1 MQYQLSLKLLQVLCL
16 GTAIHGLGLLST
28 QPVIAQTPAV
38 SPPAQ
43 PVAPAAP
50 ISPAVPAVPAPVKP
64 VDSIEST
71 TPPVVPATPP
81 NPAPAA
87 AAQSAPTAT
96 TPAEVPSATGSTQVV
111 KILAPTPN
119 FVVDIPA
126 TAVVLQY
133 RVGSTIE
140 LKVNDRLVE
149 SNLIGRTETDSK
161 TNLITQTWYGVS
173 LSPGKNIITAKTN
186 QGEIATTTIQVAGA
200 PTKIQLSTTETR
212 IPADGRSLV
221 NIEGQLRDENNNL
234 SKQDGVVTL
243 YATAGEFAGIDAS
256 KDQPGFQ
263 VVVQKGIFTAKLR
276 AGLDAQTVR
285 IRATNLNMEAYTQVQ
300 FETNLRTSIATG
312 VFDLRLGARGTDY
325 YRPFS
330 EFVPV
335 DRNNSS
341 QLQARGQVFAAGRIG
356 DWSATTAFNSD
367 RALNAGC
374 NGADRSFRDT
384 NSQPCEALY
393 PIYGDTSKVDVLTPS
408 RDSVY
413 AKLERSTGVA
423 GSIPDMIMW
432 GDYATNEFATRSQQ
446 FTATNRNLHGS
457 KINYNVGNLL
467 VSGFYGDNVQGFQR
481 DNIAPDGTSG
491 TYFLSQRLLLGGS
504 ENLTVEL
511 EELNRPGTVVKQEI
525 LNRGLDY
532 EIDYD
537 RGTVVLRQP
546 LLRTSI
552 SSDGTILVRRLV
564 ATYQYANGS
573 NNSIY
578 GSRAQYN
585 LDRTSGRESW
595 LGASWI
601 KENLGI
607 RNFSIVGADAL
618 IPIGNGSNL
627 TAEFARSTNNP
638 GLGIA
643 SVNGNA
649 VRVEGQYKFSDATTG
664 RSYFRSTEAG
674 FSNNSTTSFV
684 PGQTRYGADL
694 STKLGDRTTIRAQF
708 DQENNRG
715 KPPLVNTN
723 LIDLLTPRD
732 PLTGLVDN
740 DLRTITIGVQQRIGV
755 TNVDLDYVNRNR
767 QDRLALD
774 PRQSNVSSDQIRS
787 RLSWPLTNNLTLRA
801 QNEIN
806 LSNQQDQVYP
816 NRSGLGIDWTLYPG
830 IKLGLNQNFISS
842 NQFGNTSYTSLD
854 FDSTYNLSSSTKVTG
869 RYSLNPFQSIGSAGI
884 QQGIILGPG
893 LKLDLNYERVL
904 GGNTSSTTGAGQQ
917 FAQPYSLGQTASS
930 LGTTTGDSYGI
941 GINYTDNPNFQANAR
956 YEYRNS
962 NLTSTSNISAGV
974 TGKLS
979 PALNALL
986 RFQQSS
992 AANQILRDAN
1002 LDARMDLKAGLAFRN
1017 PASDEFN
1024 GLLSYQY
1031 RRNPSILPTSI
1042 LTTSGTGSEDHTLA
1056 LEGIYAPNW
1065 QWEYAGKY
1073 ALRNATSYLD
1083 QSLTAGN
1090 TIGITQLRATY
1101 RLDRDWDLT
1110 GDVRWLKQF
1119 SSGRSEVGA
1128 ALEAGYYLTPDLRLS
1143 AGYSLGVADDPNGSR
1158 NASGA
1163 YLGITVKINELFGGF
1178 GRQQVNPA
1186 QQQES
1191 QVSNP
1196 SSPAVPAVPAVPAP
1210 LVAPTTPTTNPSPNP
1225 SPNPLQPPAPNP
1237 STTPTLSPAPAQ
1249 TLTPPPLTPT
1259 QSPTRIQPQESPAK

>member
-1 MQYQLSLKLLQVLCL
+1 MQHQLLLRIIQVLCL
-16 GTAIHGLGLLST
+16 GTTIHGLGL
-28 QPVIAQTPAV
+28 VAIDAAVGQTPA
-38 SPPAQ
+38 
-43 PVAPAAP
+43 PVAPIVPPAA
-50 ISPAVPAVPAPVKP
+50 AKTA
-64 VDSIEST
+64 
-71 TPPVVPATPP
+71 PVVPAQSIAPIAPTSPP
-81 NPAPAA
+81 A
-87 AAQSAPTAT
+87 APTAPAT
-96 TPAEVPSATGSTQVV
+96 TPQVGANV

-119 FVVDIPA
+119 NVLDIPA
-126 TAVVLQY
+126 TIVVVQY

-140 LKVNDRLVE
+140 LKVGNRIIDK
-149 SNLIGRTETDSK
+149 NLIGRTETDST

-173 LSPGKNIITAKTN
+173 LASGKNILTATTS
-186 QGEIATTTIQVAGA
+186 QGDVATTTIQVAGA
-200 PTKIQLSTTETR
+200 ATKIQLNTAETR
-212 IPADGRSLV
+212 IPADGRSLAT
-221 NIEGQLRDENNNL
+221 IEGQLVDENNNPT
-234 SKQDGVVTL
+234 KQDNIVTL
-243 YATAGEFAGIDAS
+243 TATAGEFAGVDANT
-256 KDQPGFQ
+256 DQPGFQ
-263 VVVQKGIFTAKLR
+263 VPVQKGKFTAKLR

-285 IRATNLNMEAYTQVQ
+285 IRATSLNMEAYTQIQ

-312 VFDLRLGARGTDY
+312 VFDIRLGARGTDY
-325 YRPFS
+325 YRPFR
-330 EFVPV
+330 EFIPV

-341 QLQARGQVFAAGRIG
+341 QLQARGQVFATGRLG
-356 DWSATTAFNSD
+356 DWSATGAFNSD
-367 RALNAGC
+367 RSLNSGC
-374 NGADRSFRDT
+374 NGADRLSRDT
-384 NSQPCEALY
+384 SSQPCEALY

-413 AKLERSTGVA
+413 VKLERSTGVA
-423 GSIPDMIMW
+423 GSIPDSILW
-432 GDYATNEFATRSQQ
+432 GDYSTTEFANRSQQ

-457 KINYNVGNLL
+457 KLNYNFGNLL

-511 EELNRPGTVVKQEI
+511 EELNRPGTVIKQEI

-537 RGTVVLRQP
+537 RGTVLLRRP
-546 LLRTSI
+546 LLRTSVND
-552 SSDGTILVRRLV
+552 DGTILVRRLV

-585 LDRTSGRESW
+585 LNRTTGRESW

-601 KENLGI
+601 NENLGI

-618 IPIGNGSNL
+618 IPIGNGSNI
-627 TAEFARSTNNP
+627 TAEFARSTNNT
-638 GLGIA
+638 GLGT

-649 VRVEGQYKFSDATTG
+649 VRVEGQYKFNQATTG

-674 FSNNSTTSFV
+674 FANNSTTSFV

-708 DQENNRG
+708 DREENRG

-723 LIDLLTPRD
+723 IIDLLTPRD
-732 PLTGLVDN
+732 PATGLVDN
-740 DLRTITIGVQQRIGV
+740 DLRTITVGVQQRIGV
-755 TNVDLDYVNRNR
+755 TSLDLDYVNRNR
-767 QDRLALD
+767 QDRLALN
-774 PRQSNVSSDQIRS
+774 PTQANVSSDQIRS
-787 RLSWPLTNNLTLRA
+787 RLSWPLANNLTLRA

-816 NRSGLGIDWTLYPG
+816 NRSGIGIDWTLYPG

-842 NQFGNTSYTSLD
+842 NQYGSTNYTSLD
-854 FDSTYNLSSSTKVTG
+854 FDSVYNLTSSTKVTG
-869 RYSLNPFQSIGSAGI
+869 RYSLSSFQSIGSAGI
-884 QQGIILGPG
+884 QQGIVLSPG
-893 LKLDLNYERVL
+893 LKLDLNYERAI
-904 GGNTSSTTGAGQQ
+904 GGNTTTTTGAGQQ

-930 LGTTTGDSYGI
+930 LSTTNGDSYGI

-962 NLTSTSNISAGV
+962 NLSSTSNLSAGL

-979 PALNALL
+979 PALSALL
-986 RFQQSS
+986 RFQQST
-992 AANQILRDAN
+992 AANQVISDAG
-1002 LDARMDLKAGLAFRN
+1002 LGARMDVKTGLAFRN

-1065 QWEYAGKY
+1065 QWEYAAKY

-1090 TIGITQLRATY
+1090 TLSITQLRTTY
-1101 RLDRDWDLT
+1101 RFAHDWDVT
-1110 GDVRWLKQF
+1110 GDVRWLNQF
-1119 SSGRSEVGA
+1119 SSGRSEIGA

-1143 AGYSLGVADDPNGSR
+1143 AGYSLGVADDPNGAR
-1158 NASGA
+1158 NASGP
-1163 YLGITVKINELFGGF
+1163 YLGITIKINELFGGF
-1178 GRQQVNPA
+1178 GRQQLTPI

-1191 QVSNP
+1191 KVATP
-1196 SSPAVPAVPAVPAP
+1196 SPAAAV
-1210 LVAPTTPTTNPSPNP
+1210 TTPTITPV
-1225 SPNPLQPPAPNP
+1225 QPQTPA
-1237 STTPTLSPAPAQ
+1237 
-1249 TLTPPPLTPT
+1249 PPLTPA
-1259 QSPTRIQPQESPAK
+1259 QPQESPK

>member
-1 MQYQLSLKLLQVLCL
+1 MKYQLLFKILQVLCL
-16 GTAIHGLGLLST
+16 GTAMHSLGLVTLDRAA
-28 QPVIAQTPAV
+28 AQIPA
-38 SPPAQ
+38 SESAQ
-43 PVAPAAP
+43 PVSAPTIAQP
-50 ISPAVPAVPAPVKP
+50 QVVQPA
-64 VDSIEST
+64 
-71 TPPVVPATPP
+71 
-81 NPAPAA
+81 NPAPAVV
-87 AAQSAPTAT
+87 PTAPVVPIQPIAPVESIS
-96 TPAEVPSATGSTQVV
+96 TPTAPPASLAPDKTGSTV

-119 FVVDIPA
+119 ILLDIPA
-126 TAVVLQY
+126 TIVVVQY
-133 RVGSTIE
+133 KVGTTIE
-140 LKVNDRLVE
+140 LKVDNRIVDK
-149 SNLIGRTETDSK
+149 NLIGRTETDAK

-173 LSPGKNIITAKTN
+173 LAPGKNTVTATSS
-186 QGEIATTTIQVAGA
+186 QGEVATTTIQVAGA
-200 PTKIQLSTTETR
+200 ATKIQLSTAETR
-212 IPADGRSLV
+212 VPADGRTLAT
-221 NIEGQLRDENNNL
+221 IEGQMVDDNNNPT
-234 SKQDGVVTL
+234 KQDNVVTL
-243 YATAGEFAGIDAS
+243 STTAGEFAGVDLD

-263 VVVQKGIFTAKLR
+263 VQVVKGKFTAKLR
-276 AGLDAQTVR
+276 TGLDAQTVR
-285 IRATNLNMEAYTQVQ
+285 IRANSSSMEAYAQIQ
-300 FETNLRTSIATG
+300 FETNLRSSIATG
-312 VFDLRLGARGTDY
+312 VFDVRLGARGTDY

-330 EFVPV
+330 EFLPV

-341 QLQARGQVFAAGRIG
+341 QLQARGQVFATGRIG
-356 DWSATTAFNSD
+356 DWSATGAFNSD
-367 RALNAGC
+367 RSLNKGC
-374 NGADRSFRDT
+374 NGADRLSRDT
-384 NSQPCEALY
+384 YSQNCEDQY
-393 PIYGDTSKVDVLTPS
+393 PLYGDTSKVDVLTPS

-446 FTATNRNLHGS
+446 FSSLNRNLHGS
-457 KINYNVGNLL
+457 KLNYNVGNLL

-511 EELNRPGTVVKQEI
+511 EELNRPGLVIKQEI

-532 EIDYD
+532 DIDYD
-537 RGTVVLRQP
+537 RGTVLLRRP
-546 LLRTSI
+546 LLRTSVND
-552 SSDGTILVRRLV
+552 DGTILVRRLV

-585 LDRTSGRESW
+585 IDRTSGRESW
-595 LGASWI
+595 LGASWM

-607 RNFSIVGADAL
+607 RNFSMVGADAL
-618 IPIGNGSNL
+618 IPIGNGSNII
-627 TAEFARSTNNP
+627 AEFARSTNNP
-638 GLGIA
+638 GLGIP

-649 VRVEGQYKFSDATTG
+649 VRVEGQYKFNDATTG

-684 PGQTRYGADL
+684 PGQTRYGGDL

-708 DQENNRG
+708 DREENRG
-715 KPPLVNTN
+715 QPPLVNNN

-732 PLTGLVDN
+732 PATGLVDN
-740 DLRTITIGVQQRIGV
+740 DLRTITIGVQQRVGV
-755 TNVDLDYVNRNR
+755 STVDLDYVNRSR

-774 PRQSNVSSDQIRS
+774 PKQSNVSSDQIRS
-787 RLSWPLTNNLTLRA
+787 RLNWPLTSNLAFRA

-816 NRSGLGIDWTLYPG
+816 NRSGLGIDWTVYPG

-842 NQFGNTSYTSLD
+842 NQYGNTSYTSLD
-854 FDSTYNLSSSTKVTG
+854 FDSVYNISSSTKVTG
-869 RYSLNPFQSIGSAGI
+869 RYSLSPFQSIGSAGI
-884 QQGIILGPG
+884 QQGIVLSPG
-893 LKLDLNYERVL
+893 LKLDLNYERVI
-904 GGNTSSTTGAGQQ
+904 GGNTSTTTGAGQQ

-930 LGTTTGDSYGI
+930 LSTTTGDSYGI

-962 NLTSTSNISAGV
+962 NLTSTSNLSAGV

-979 PALNALL
+979 PALSALL

-992 AANQILRDAN
+992 AANQVLRDSD
-1002 LDARMDLKAGLAFRN
+1002 LGARMDVKAGLAFRN

-1065 QWEYAGKY
+1065 QWEYAAKY

-1083 QSLTAGN
+1083 QSLSAGN
-1090 TIGITQLRATY
+1090 TLGITQLRATY
-1101 RLDRDWDLT
+1101 RFAHDWDVT

-1119 SSGRSEVGA
+1119 SSGRSELGA

-1158 NASGA
+1158 NASGP
-1163 YLGITVKINELFGGF
+1163 YLGLTVKINELFGGF
-1178 GRQQVNPA
+1178 GRQQSAPA

-1191 QVSNP
+1191 KVAAPIQAAP
-1196 SSPAVPAVPAVPAP
+1196 TVPAQQPQSKV
-1210 LVAPTTPTTNPSPNP
+1210 VAPSQPASGTTQAPAAAPASV
-1225 SPNPLQPPAPNP
+1225 QPP
-1237 STTPTLSPAPAQ
+1237 
-1249 TLTPPPLTPT
+1249 TPT
-1259 QSPTRIQPQESPAK
+1259 QSPTRIQPQEPPAQ

>member
-1 MQYQLSLKLLQVLCL
+1 MQHKISLQLLKVLCL
-16 GTAIHGLGLLST
+16 GTAVHGLGLLSILV
-28 QPVIAQTPAV
+28 PSGYANDSAHAESTPA
-38 SPPAQ
+38 
-43 PVAPAAP
+43 
-50 ISPAVPAVPAPVKP
+50 KL
-64 VDSIEST
+64 
-71 TPPVVPATPP
+71 
-81 NPAPAA
+81 
-87 AAQSAPTAT
+87 APTAT
-96 TPAEVPSATGSTQVV
+96 IAGADGKPLDSDRSLTPAPIAAPVTTPTTTLVVTPLAPVSEVDTSL

-119 FVVDIPA
+119 SVLDIPA

-133 RVGSTIE
+133 RSDVTIE
-140 LKVNDRLVE
+140 LKVNGKLVD
-149 SNLIGRTETDSK
+149 NKLIGRTETDSK
-161 TNLITQTWYGVS
+161 TKLITQTWYGVS
-173 LSPGKNIITAKTN
+173 LTSGKNSLTATTS
-186 QGEIATTTIQVAGA
+186 QGEVTTTTIQVAGA
-200 PTKIQLSTTETR
+200 PIKLQLTTAETR

-221 NIEGQLRDENNNL
+221 NLEGQLLDQNNNL
-234 SKQDGVVTL
+234 SKQDSVVTL
-243 YATAGEFAGIDAS
+243 YATAGEFAGVDAD

-263 VVVQKGIFTAKLR
+263 VLVVKGKFTAKLR

-285 IRATNLNMEAYTQVQ
+285 IRATNLNMEAYAQVQ

-330 EFVPV
+330 EFLPV

-356 DWSATTAFNSD
+356 DWSATGAFNSD
-367 RALNAGC
+367 RALNKGC
-374 NGADRSFRDT
+374 NGADRLSRDT
-384 NSQPCEALY
+384 YSQNCEDQY
-393 PIYGDTSKVDVLTPS
+393 PLYGDTSKVDVLTPS

-432 GDYATNEFATRSQQ
+432 GDYATTEFAARSQQ
-446 FTATNRNLHGS
+446 FSALNRNLHGS
-457 KINYNVGNLL
+457 KLNYNVGNLL

-511 EELNRPGTVVKQEI
+511 EELNRPGTVIKQEI

-532 EIDYD
+532 DIDYD
-537 RGTVVLRQP
+537 RGTVILRQP
-546 LLRTSI
+546 LLRTSVN
-552 SSDGTILVRRLV
+552 SDGTILVRRLV

-578 GSRAQYN
+578 GSRVQYN
-585 LDRTSGRESW
+585 IDRTSGRESW
-595 LGASWI
+595 LGASWMN
-601 KENLGI
+601 ENLGI
-607 RNFSIVGADAL
+607 RSFGLVGVDAL
-618 IPIGNGSNL
+618 IPIGNGSNI

-638 GLGIA
+638 GLGIP
-643 SVNGNA
+643 SVNGDA
-649 VRVEGQYKFSDATTG
+649 VRVEGQYKFNDATTG

-684 PGQTRYGADL
+684 PGQTRYGADV

-715 KPPLVNTN
+715 TPPLVNTN
-723 LIDLLTPRD
+723 LADLLNPIA
-732 PLTGLVDN
+732 PVTGAVDN
-740 DLRTITIGVQQRIGV
+740 DLRTITVGVQQRIGV
-755 TNVDLDYVNRNR
+755 TTLDLDYVNRNR

-774 PRQSNVSSDQIRS
+774 PTQANVTSDQIRS
-787 RLSWPLTNNLTLRA
+787 RLNWPLTSSLTLRA

-816 NRSGLGIDWTLYPG
+816 NRSLLGIDWTISPG
-830 IKLGLNQNFISS
+830 VKLGLNQNFVSS
-842 NQFGNTSYTSLD
+842 TQSGDTSYTSLD
-854 FDSTYNLSSSTKVTG
+854 FDSTYKLSSSTKVTG
-869 RYSLNPFQSIGSAGI
+869 RYSLSPYQSIGAAGI
-884 QQGIILGPG
+884 QQGIVLSPG
-893 LKLDLNYERVL
+893 LKLDLNYEHIL
-904 GGNTSSTTGAGQQ
+904 GGNIVTTTGAGQQ

-930 LGTTTGDSYGI
+930 LSTTTGDSYGI

-962 NLTSTSNISAGV
+962 NLTSSSNLSAGL

-979 PALNALL
+979 PALSALL
-986 RFQQSS
+986 RFQQSG
-992 AANQILRDAN
+992 AANQVISGAAIADRIDV
-1002 LDARMDLKAGLAFRN
+1002 KAGVAFRN
-1017 PASDEFN
+1017 PSSDEFN

-1042 LTTSGTGSEDHTLA
+1042 LISSGTGSEDHTLA

-1083 QSLTAGN
+1083 QSFSAGE
-1090 TIGITQLRATY
+1090 TISITQLRATY
-1101 RLDRDWDLT
+1101 RLAHDWDIT

-1119 SSGRSEVGA
+1119 SSGTSEVGA

-1158 NASGA
+1158 NASGP
-1163 YLGITVKINELFGGF
+1163 YLGLTVKINELFGGF
-1178 GRQQVNPA
+1178 GRQRSAPA

-1196 SSPAVPAVPAVPAP
+1196 SSLPALAAP
-1210 LVAPTTPTTNPSPNP
+1210 VSPVAPTTPSPNP
-1225 SPNPLQPPAPNP
+1225 FQPPAPAPTTNSTLNP
-1237 STTPTLSPAPAQ
+1237 VPAQ
-1249 TLTPPPLTPT
+1249 IQSPPPTPT
-1259 QSPTRIQPQESPAK
+1259 QQPTRIQPQESPAK

>member
-1 MQYQLSLKLLQVLCL
+1 MQHKLLLNILQILCL
-16 GTAIHGLGLLST
+16 GTAIDGLGLVSI
-28 QPVIAQTPAV
+28 QPVFAQTPPTSA
-38 SPPAQ
+38 
-43 PVAPAAP
+43 PVKPGAAEVPITAPT
-50 ISPAVPAVPAPVKP
+50 VPATAKP

-71 TPPVVPATPP
+71 TPPAQSNSPTAPTPP
-81 NPAPAA
+81 ISPIPVLPTPA
-87 AAQSAPTAT
+87 AT
-96 TPAEVPSATGSTQVV
+96 TPPAPSTTGSTQVV

-133 RVGSTIE
+133 RVGTTIE
-140 LKVNDRLVE
+140 LKVNDKLVD

-173 LSPGKNIITAKTN
+173 LSPGKNIITAKSS
-186 QGEIATTTIQVAGA
+186 QGEVATTTIQVAGA
-200 PTKIQLSTTETR
+200 PTKIQVSTAETR
-212 IPADGRSLV
+212 VPADGRSLV
-221 NIEGQLRDENNNL
+221 NIEGQLLDENNNL
-234 SKQDGVVTL
+234 SKQDSVITL
-243 YATAGEFAGIDAS
+243 YATAGEFAGVDLS

-263 VVVQKGIFTAKLR
+263 IQVQKGKFTAQLR
-276 AGLDAQTVR
+276 TSLDAQTVR

-312 VFDLRLGARGTDY
+312 VFDVRLGARGTDY

-330 EFVPV
+330 EFLPV

-341 QLQARGQVFAAGRIG
+341 QLQARGQVFATGRIG
-356 DWSATTAFNSD
+356 DWSATGAFNSD
-367 RALNAGC
+367 RALNKGC
-374 NGADRSFRDT
+374 NGADRLSRDSS
-384 NSQPCEALY
+384 SQNCEELY
-393 PIYGDTSKVDVLTPS
+393 PLYGDTSKVDVLTPS

-432 GDYATNEFATRSQQ
+432 GDYATNEFAARSQQ
-446 FTATNRNLHGS
+446 FTATNRNLHGT
-457 KINYNVGNLL
+457 KLNYNVGNLL

-504 ENLTVEL
+504 ENLTIEF
-511 EELNRPGTVVKQEI
+511 EELNRPGTVIKQEI

-537 RGTVVLRQP
+537 RGTVILRQP
-546 LLRTSI
+546 LLRTSVNE
-552 SSDGTILVRRLV
+552 DGTILVRRLV

-585 LDRTSGRESW
+585 IDRTSGRESW
-595 LGASWI
+595 LGASWM

-607 RNFSIVGADAL
+607 RNFSIIGADAL
-618 IPIGNGSNL
+618 IPIGNGSNI

-638 GLGIA
+638 GLGIS

-649 VRVEGQYKFSDATTG
+649 VRVEGQYKFNDATTG

-674 FSNNSTTSFV
+674 FANNSTTSFV

-708 DQENNRG
+708 DREENRG
-715 KPPLVNTN
+715 KPPLVNNN

-767 QDRLALD
+767 QDRLTID
-774 PRQSNVSSDQIRS
+774 PKQSNVSSDQIRS
-787 RLSWPLTNNLTLRA
+787 RLSWPLTSNLTLRA

-842 NQFGNTSYTSLD
+842 NQYGNTSYTSLD
-854 FDSTYNLSSSTKVTG
+854 FDSVYNLSSSTKVTG
-869 RYSLNPFQSIGSAGI
+869 RYSLSPFQSIGSAGI
-884 QQGIILGPG
+884 QQGIVLGPG

-962 NLTSTSNISAGV
+962 NLTSTTNLNAGL

-979 PALNALL
+979 PALSALL

-992 AANQILRDAN
+992 AANQVIRDAA
-1002 LDARMDLKAGLAFRN
+1002 LGARVDVKAGLAFRN
-1017 PASDEFN
+1017 PVSDEFN

-1083 QSLTAGN
+1083 ESLTAGN
-1090 TIGITQLRATY
+1090 TIGISQLRATY
-1101 RLDRDWDLT
+1101 RLAHDWDIT

-1119 SSGRSEVGA
+1119 SSGRSEIGA

-1163 YLGITVKINELFGGF
+1163 YLGVTVKINELFGGF

-1191 QVSNP
+1191 QVANP
-1196 SSPAVPAVPAVPAP
+1196 SVPPAPVVPAP
-1210 LVAPTTPTTNPSPNP
+1210 PVAPVT
-1225 SPNPLQPPAPNP
+1225 QPP
-1237 STTPTLSPAPAQ
+1237 TPAQPELPAPAAAP
-1249 TLTPPPLTPT
+1249 TSNPAPTSTPVQSPAQPPTPN
-1259 QSPTRIQPQESPAK
+1259 QEPTRIQPQESPAK

>member
-1 MQYQLSLKLLQVLCL
+1 L
-16 GTAIHGLGLLST
+16 GTAVHGLGLLTISSARAET
-28 QPVIAQTPAV
+28 TPAKPAPTATIDTIRSLTPAPV
-38 SPPAQ
+38 AAPITAQVTTPPAPTA
-43 PVAPAAP
+43 PVVVPPAPAAP
-50 ISPAVPAVPAPVKP
+50 I
-64 VDSIEST
+64 T
-71 TPPVVPATPP
+71 TPEATPP
-81 NPAPAA
+81 TPVTTPVVTPPAPTN
-87 AAQSAPTAT
+87 P
-96 TPAEVPSATGSTQVV
+96 VATGAR
-111 KILAPTPN
+111 ILAPTPN
-119 FVVDIPA
+119 AVLDIPA
-126 TAVVLQY
+126 TSVVLQY
-133 RVGSTIE
+133 RVGTTIE
-140 LKVNDRLVE
+140 LKVNDTIVD
-149 SNLIGRTETDSK
+149 NKLIGRTETDAK

-173 LSPGKNIITAKTN
+173 LAPGKNILTAKTS
-186 QGEIATTTIQVAGA
+186 QGEITITTIQVAGA
-200 PTKIQLSTTETR
+200 PTKLQLTTGETR

-221 NIEGQLRDENNNL
+221 NIEGQLLDENNNP
-234 SKQDGVVTL
+234 SQQDSVVTL
-243 YATAGEFAGIDAS
+243 YATAGEFAGVDTD

-263 VVVQKGIFTAKLR
+263 VLVVKGKFTAKLR

-285 IRATNLNMEAYTQVQ
+285 IRATNLNMEAYAQVQ
-300 FETNLRTSIATG
+300 FETNLRSSIATG
-312 VFDLRLGARGTDY
+312 VFDVRLGARGTDY

-341 QLQARGQVFAAGRIG
+341 QLQARGQVFATGRIG
-356 DWSATTAFNSD
+356 DWSATGAFNSD
-367 RALNAGC
+367 RALNKGC
-374 NGADRSFRDT
+374 NGADRLSRDT
-384 NSQPCEALY
+384 YSQNCEDQY
-393 PIYGDTSKVDVLTPS
+393 PLYGDTSKVDVLTPS

-413 AKLERSTGVA
+413 AKLERSTGIA
-423 GSIPDMIMW
+423 GSITDMIMW

-446 FTATNRNLHGS
+446 FSALNRNLHGS
-457 KINYNVGNLL
+457 KLNYNVGNLL

-504 ENLTVEL
+504 ENLTIEQ
-511 EELNRPGTVVKQEI
+511 EELNRPGIVIKQEI
-525 LNRGLDY
+525 LSRGLDY
-532 EIDYD
+532 DIDYD
-537 RGTVVLRQP
+537 RGAVVLRRP
-546 LLRTSI
+546 LLRTSVNG
-552 SSDGTILVRRLV
+552 DGTILVRRLV

-595 LGASWI
+595 LGATWMQ
-601 KENLGI
+601 ENLGI
-607 RNFSIVGADAL
+607 RNFSMVGADAL
-618 IPIGNGSNL
+618 IPIGNGSNI

-643 SVNGNA
+643 SINGNA
-649 VRVEGQYKFSDATTG
+649 VRVEGQYKFNDATTG

-684 PGQTRYGADL
+684 PGQTRYGGDL

-708 DQENNRG
+708 DREENRG
-715 KPPLVNTN
+715 KPPLVNNN
-723 LIDLLTPRD
+723 LVDLLTPRD
-732 PLTGLVDN
+732 PATGLVDN
-740 DLRTITIGVQQRIGV
+740 DLRTITVGVQQRIGV
-755 TNVDLDYVNRNR
+755 TSLDLDYVNRNR

-774 PRQSNVSSDQIRS
+774 PKQSNVSSDQIRS
-787 RLSWPLTNNLTLRA
+787 RLNWPLTSNLAFRA

-816 NRSGLGIDWTLYPG
+816 NRSGLGIDWTVYPG

-842 NQFGNTSYTSLD
+842 NQYGNTSYTSLD
-854 FDSTYNLSSSTKVTG
+854 FDSVYNLSSSTKVTG
-869 RYSLNPFQSIGSAGI
+869 RYSLSPFQSIGSAGI
-884 QQGIILGPG
+884 QQGIVLSPG
-893 LKLDLNYERVL
+893 LKLDLNYERVI
-904 GGNTSSTTGAGQQ
+904 GGNTSITTGAGQQ

-930 LGTTTGDSYGI
+930 LNTTGGDSYGI
-941 GINYTDNPNFQANAR
+941 GVNYTDNPNFQANAR

-962 NLTSTSNISAGV
+962 NLTSTSNLSAGV

-979 PALNALL
+979 PALSALL

-992 AANQILRDAN
+992 AANQVLRDAN
-1002 LDARMDLKAGLAFRN
+1002 LGARMDVKAGLAFRN

-1065 QWEYAGKY
+1065 QWEYAAKY

-1083 QSLTAGN
+1083 QSLSAGS
-1090 TIGITQLRATY
+1090 TLGITQLRATY
-1101 RLDRDWDLT
+1101 RFAHDWDVT
-1110 GDVRWLKQF
+1110 GDVRWLNQF
-1119 SSGRSEVGA
+1119 SSGRSELGA

-1158 NASGA
+1158 NASGP
-1163 YLGITVKINELFGGF
+1163 YLGLTVKINELFGGF
-1178 GRQQVNPA
+1178 GRQQSAPA

-1191 QVSNP
+1191 KVSNSTP
-1196 SSPAVPAVPAVPAP
+1196 QLPVTTQLQTPATTPAP
-1210 LVAPTTPTTNPSPNP
+1210 V
-1225 SPNPLQPPAPNP
+1225 Q
-1237 STTPTLSPAPAQ
+1237 
-1249 TLTPPPLTPT
+1249 PLTPT
-1259 QSPTRIQPQESPAK
+1259 QQPTRIQPQESPAP

>member
-1 MQYQLSLKLLQVLCL
+1 MQHQLLLRIIQVLCL
-16 GTAIHGLGLLST
+16 GTTIHGLGLVAIN
-28 QPVIAQTPAV
+28 PAIGQTPA
-38 SPPAQ
+38 PAQ
-43 PVAPAAP
+43 PASPSPEVTLPAVAPSVVQSPPPAAAQTAPVVPPQSIAPIPPNSTPAAP
-50 ISPAVPAVPAPVKP
+50 
-64 VDSIEST
+64 T
-71 TPPVVPATPP
+71 TPKVGA
-81 NPAPAA
+81 N
-87 AAQSAPTAT
+87 
-96 TPAEVPSATGSTQVV
+96 V

-119 FVVDIPA
+119 NVLDIPA
-126 TAVVLQY
+126 ATVVLQY
-133 RVGSTIE
+133 AVGTTIE
-140 LKVNDRLVE
+140 LKVDGKLVDQ
-149 SNLIGRTETDSK
+149 NLIGRTETDSK

-173 LSPGKNIITAKTN
+173 LNPGKNMLTVTSS
-186 QGEIATTTIQVAGA
+186 QGEVATTTIQVAGA
-200 PTKIQLSTTETR
+200 PTKIQLNPAETR
-212 IPADGRSLV
+212 VPADGRSLV
-221 NIEGQLRDENNNL
+221 TIEGQLVDENNNPT
-234 SKQDGVVTL
+234 KQDNIVTL
-243 YATAGEFAGIDAS
+243 TATAGEFAGVDANT
-256 KDQPGFQ
+256 DQPGFQ
-263 VVVQKGIFTAKLR
+263 VPVQKGKFTAKLR

-300 FETNLRTSIATG
+300 FETNLRSSIATG
-312 VFDLRLGARGTDY
+312 VFDVRLGARGTDY
-325 YRPFS
+325 YRPVS

-341 QLQARGQVFAAGRIG
+341 QLQARGQVFATGRIG
-356 DWSATTAFNSD
+356 DWSATGAFNSD
-367 RALNAGC
+367 RSLNKGC
-374 NGADRSFRDT
+374 NGADRLSRDT
-384 NSQPCEALY
+384 YSQNCEDQY
-393 PIYGDTSKVDVLTPS
+393 PLYGDTSKVDVLTPS

-432 GDYATNEFATRSQQ
+432 GDYATNEFAARSQQ
-446 FTATNRNLHGS
+446 FSALNRNLHGS
-457 KINYNVGNLL
+457 KLNYNVGNLL

-504 ENLTVEL
+504 ENLMVEL
-511 EELNRPGTVVKQEI
+511 EELNRPGTVIKQEI

-532 EIDYD
+532 DIDYD
-537 RGTVVLRQP
+537 RGTVLLRRP
-546 LLRTSI
+546 LLRTSVNE
-552 SSDGTILVRRLV
+552 DGTILVRRLV

-573 NNSIY
+573 SNSIY

-595 LGASWI
+595 LGASWT
-601 KENLGI
+601 KENLGV

-618 IPIGNGSNL
+618 ISIGNGSNI

-638 GLGIA
+638 GLGIP

-649 VRVEGQYKFSDATTG
+649 VRVEGQYKFNDATTG

-684 PGQTRYGADL
+684 PGQTRYGGDL

-708 DQENNRG
+708 DREENRG

-723 LIDLLTPRD
+723 IIDLLTPRD
-732 PLTGLVDN
+732 PATGLVDN
-740 DLRTITIGVQQRIGV
+740 DLRTITVGVQQRIGV
-755 TNVDLDYVNRNR
+755 TSLDLDYVNRNR

-774 PRQSNVSSDQIRS
+774 PKQSNVSSDQIRS
-787 RLSWPLTNNLTLRA
+787 RFSWPLANNLTLRA

-816 NRSGLGIDWTLYPG
+816 NRSGLGIDWTVYPG

-842 NQFGNTSYTSLD
+842 NQYGNTSYTSLD
-854 FDSTYNLSSSTKVTG
+854 FDSVYNLSSSTKVTG
-869 RYSLNPFQSIGSAGI
+869 RYSLSPFQSIGSAGI
-884 QQGIILGPG
+884 QQGIVLSPG
-893 LKLDLNYERVL
+893 LKLDLNYERVI
-904 GGNTSSTTGAGQQ
+904 GGNTSTITGAGQQ

-930 LGTTTGDSYGI
+930 LSTTTGDSYGI
-941 GINYTDNPNFQANAR
+941 GVNYTDNPNFQANAR

-962 NLTSTSNISAGV
+962 NLTSTSNLSAGL

-979 PALNALL
+979 PALSALL

-992 AANQILRDAN
+992 AANQVIRDAA
-1002 LDARMDLKAGLAFRN
+1002 LGARMDVKAGLAFRN

-1083 QSLTAGN
+1083 QSLSAGN
-1090 TIGITQLRATY
+1090 TLGITQLRATY
-1101 RLDRDWDLT
+1101 RFAHDWDVT

-1119 SSGRSEVGA
+1119 SSGRSELGA

-1158 NASGA
+1158 NASGP
-1163 YLGITVKINELFGGF
+1163 YLGLTVKINELFGGF
-1178 GRQQVNPA
+1178 GRQQSAPA

-1191 QVSNP
+1191 KVVAPNIQAPVTTQP
-1196 SSPAVPAVPAVPAP
+1196 QTPATTPSPAQ
-1210 LVAPTTPTTNPSPNP
+1210 PSVNTQP
-1225 SPNPLQPPAPNP
+1225 QPPV
-1237 STTPTLSPAPAQ
+1237 PAQ
-1249 TLTPPPLTPT
+1249 TSTPAPLTPT
-1259 QSPTRIQPQESPAK
+1259 QQPTRIQPQESPAP

>member
-1 MQYQLSLKLLQVLCL
+1 MKYQLLFKILQVLCL
-16 GTAIHGLGLLST
+16 GTAMHGLGLVSLDRA
-28 QPVIAQTPAV
+28 VAQT
-38 SPPAQ
+38 SPP
-43 PVAPAAP
+43 
-50 ISPAVPAVPAPVKP
+50 
-64 VDSIEST
+64 ESSQS
-71 TPPVVPATPP
+71 PVVPPA
-81 NPAPAA
+81 NPAPAVV
-87 AAQSAPTAT
+87 PTA
-96 TPAEVPSATGSTQVV
+96 PAVPVQPIAPVKSNSPATAPPAPVATDKTGSAV

-119 FVVDIPA
+119 LLLDIPA
-126 TAVVLQY
+126 TIVVVQY
-133 RVGSTIE
+133 KVGTTVE
-140 LKVNDRLVE
+140 LKVDNRIVDK
-149 SNLIGRTETDSK
+149 NLIGRTETDAK

-173 LSPGKNIITAKTN
+173 LAPGKNILMATSS
-186 QGEIATTTIQVAGA
+186 QGEVATTTIQVAGA
-200 PTKIQLSTTETR
+200 ATKIQLSTTETR
-212 IPADGRSLV
+212 VPADGRTLATV
-221 NIEGQLRDENNNL
+221 EGQLVDENNNPT
-234 SKQDGVVTL
+234 KQDNIVTL
-243 YATAGEFAGIDAS
+243 STTAGEFAGVDLD

-263 VVVQKGIFTAKLR
+263 VQVVKGKFTAKLR
-276 AGLDAQTVR
+276 TGLDAQTVR
-285 IRATNLNMEAYTQVQ
+285 IRANSSSMEAFTQIQ

-367 RALNAGC
+367 RALNKGC
-374 NGADRSFRDT
+374 NGADRLSRDT
-384 NSQPCEALY
+384 NSQPCEELY
-393 PIYGDTSKVDVLTPS
+393 PLYGDTSKVDVLTPS

-423 GSIPDMIMW
+423 GSVPDMIMW
-432 GDYATNEFATRSQQ
+432 GDYATNEFAARSQQ

-457 KINYNVGNLL
+457 KLNYNVGNLL

-504 ENLTVEL
+504 ENLTVES
-511 EELNRPGTVVKQEI
+511 EELNRPGTVIKQEI

-537 RGTVVLRQP
+537 RGTVILRQP
-546 LLRTSI
+546 LLRTSVNE
-552 SSDGTILVRRLV
+552 DGTILVRRLV

-585 LDRTSGRESW
+585 IDRTSGRESW
-595 LGASWI
+595 LGASWM

-618 IPIGNGSNL
+618 IPIGNGSNI

-643 SVNGNA
+643 SVDGNA
-649 VRVEGQYKFSDATTG
+649 IRVEGQYKFSDATTG

-684 PGQTRYGADL
+684 PGQTRYGTDL

-708 DQENNRG
+708 DREENRG
-715 KPPLVNTN
+715 KPPLVNNN

-732 PLTGLVDN
+732 PATGLVDN
-740 DLRTITIGVQQRIGV
+740 DLRTITVGVQQRIGV

-767 QDRLALD
+767 QDRLSLD
-774 PRQSNVSSDQIRS
+774 PKQRDVSSDQIRS
-787 RLSWPLTNNLTLRA
+787 RVNWPLTSNLTLRA

-816 NRSGLGIDWTLYPG
+816 NRSLLGLDWNVYPG

-842 NQFGNTSYTSLD
+842 NQYGNTSYTSLD
-854 FDSTYNLSSSTKVTG
+854 FDSVYNLSSSTKVTG
-869 RYSLNPFQSIGSAGI
+869 RYSLSPFQSIGSAGI
-884 QQGIILGPG
+884 QQGIILSPG
-893 LKLDLNYERVL
+893 LKLDLNYDRVL
-904 GGNTSSTTGAGQQ
+904 GGNTSTTTGAGQQ
-917 FAQPYSLGQTASS
+917 FAQPYSLGQTAAS
-930 LGTTTGDSYGI
+930 LGTTTGESYGI

-962 NLTSTSNISAGV
+962 NLTSTSNINAGV

-979 PALNALL
+979 PALSALL

-992 AANQILRDAN
+992 AANQVISDAA
-1002 LDARMDLKAGLAFRN
+1002 LGARVDLKAGLAFRN
-1017 PASDEFN
+1017 PVSDEFN

-1083 QSLTAGN
+1083 ESLTAGN
-1090 TIGITQLRATY
+1090 TIGISQLRATY

-1178 GRQQVNPA
+1178 GRQQTNPA

-1191 QVSNP
+1191 QVSSP
-1196 SSPAVPAVPAVPAP
+1196 SAP
-1210 LVAPTTPTTNPSPNP
+1210 TAPPVSAPPVAPTTPVPTPPITPAST
-1225 SPNPLQPPAPNP
+1225 PLQPPAPTP
-1237 STTPTLSPAPAQ
+1237 TITPTLNPDPAQ
-1249 TLTPPPLTPT
+1249 TPAQSPTPT
-1259 QSPTRIQPQESPAK
+1259 QQPTRIQPQESPAK

>member
-1 MQYQLSLKLLQVLCL
+1 MKYQLLFRILQVLCL
-16 GTAIHGLGLLST
+16 GTAMHGLGLVSLDRATAQIPASESA
-28 QPVIAQTPAV
+28 QPIPAPTIATPPVVPPANPAPAV
-38 SPPAQ
+38 VPT
-43 PVAPAAP
+43 APAAP
-50 ISPAVPAVPAPVKP
+50 IQPAPVEP
-64 VDSIEST
+64 TTPAT
-71 TPPVVPATPP
+71 TPP
-81 NPAPAA
+81 APV
-87 AAQSAPTAT
+87 APDK
-96 TPAEVPSATGSTQVV
+96 TGSAV

-119 FVVDIPA
+119 LLLDIPA
-126 TAVVLQY
+126 TIVVVQY
-133 RVGSTIE
+133 KVGTTLE
-140 LKVNDRLVE
+140 LKVGDRIVDK
-149 SNLIGRTETDSK
+149 NLIGRTETDGK

-173 LSPGKNIITAKTN
+173 LAPGKNTVTATSS
-186 QGEIATTTIQVAGA
+186 QGEVATTTIQVAGSA
-200 PTKIQLSTTETR
+200 TKIQLSTAETR
-212 IPADGRSLV
+212 VPADGRTLATV
-221 NIEGQLRDENNNL
+221 EGQLVDDNNNP
-234 SKQDGVVTL
+234 SKQDNIVTL
-243 YATAGEFAGIDAS
+243 STTAGEFAGVDLD

-263 VVVQKGIFTAKLR
+263 VKVVKGKFTAKLR
-276 AGLDAQTVR
+276 TGLDAQTVR
-285 IRATNLNMEAYTQVQ
+285 IRANSSSMEAFTQIQ
-300 FETNLRTSIATG
+300 FETNLRSSIATG
-312 VFDLRLGARGTDY
+312 VFDVRLGARGTDY

-330 EFVPV
+330 EFLPV

-341 QLQARGQVFAAGRIG
+341 QLQARGQVFATGRIG
-356 DWSATTAFNSD
+356 DWSATGAFNSD
-367 RALNAGC
+367 RALNKGC
-374 NGADRSFRDT
+374 NGADRLSRETF
-384 NSQPCEALY
+384 SQNCEDQY
-393 PIYGDTSKVDVLTPS
+393 PLYGDTSKVDVLTPS

-423 GSIPDMIMW
+423 NSIPDMIMW
-432 GDYATNEFATRSQQ
+432 GDYGTNEFSTRSQQ
-446 FTATNRNLHGS
+446 FSSLNRNLHGS
-457 KINYNVGNLL
+457 KLNYNVGNLL

-511 EELNRPGTVVKQEI
+511 EELNRPGTVIKQEI

-532 EIDYD
+532 DIDYD
-537 RGTVVLRQP
+537 RGTVLLRRP
-546 LLRTSI
+546 LLRTSVND
-552 SSDGTILVRRLV
+552 DGTILVRRLV

-585 LDRTSGRESW
+585 IDRTSGRESW
-595 LGASWI
+595 LGASWM

-607 RNFSIVGADAL
+607 RNFSMVGADAL
-618 IPIGNGSNL
+618 IPIGNGSNI
-627 TAEFARSTNNP
+627 TAEVARSTNNP
-638 GLGIA
+638 GLGIP

-649 VRVEGQYKFSDATTG
+649 VRVEGQYKFNDATTG

-674 FSNNSTTSFV
+674 FANNSTTSFV

-708 DQENNRG
+708 DREENRG

-732 PLTGLVDN
+732 PATGLVDN

-755 TNVDLDYVNRNR
+755 STVDLDYVNRNR

-774 PRQSNVSSDQIRS
+774 PNQSNVSSDQIRS
-787 RLSWPLTNNLTLRA
+787 RLSWPLANNLTLRA

-816 NRSGLGIDWTLYPG
+816 NRSGLGIDWTVYPG

-842 NQFGNTSYTSLD
+842 NQYGNTSYTSLD
-854 FDSTYNLSSSTKVTG
+854 FDSVYNLSSSTKVTG
-869 RYSLNPFQSIGSAGI
+869 RYSLSPFQSIGSAGI
-884 QQGIILGPG
+884 QQGIVLSPG
-893 LKLDLNYERVL
+893 LKLDLNYERVI
-904 GGNTSSTTGAGQQ
+904 GGNTSTTTGAGQQ
-917 FAQPYSLGQTASS
+917 FAQPYSIGQTASS
-930 LGTTTGDSYGI
+930 LSTTNGDSYGI
-941 GINYTDNPNFQANAR
+941 GVNYTDNPNFQANAR

-962 NLTSTSNISAGV
+962 SLTSTSNLSAGL

-979 PALNALL
+979 PALSALL

-992 AANQILRDAN
+992 AANQVLRDAD
-1002 LDARMDLKAGLAFRN
+1002 LGARMDVKAGLAFRN

-1065 QWEYAGKY
+1065 QWEYAAKY

-1083 QSLTAGN
+1083 QSLSAGN
-1090 TIGITQLRATY
+1090 TLGITQLRATY
-1101 RLDRDWDLT
+1101 RFAHEWDVT

-1158 NASGA
+1158 NASGP
-1163 YLGITVKINELFGGF
+1163 YLGLTVKINELFGGF
-1178 GRQQVNPA
+1178 GRQQSAPA

-1191 QVSNP
+1191 KVAAP
-1196 SSPAVPAVPAVPAP
+1196 SVQPPVAAPVQPSVTTQPVVTTPAQPLVPTTAPAP
-1210 LVAPTTPTTNPSPNP
+1210 AP
-1225 SPNPLQPPAPNP
+1225 A
-1237 STTPTLSPAPAQ
+1237 PAPAQ
-1249 TLTPPPLTPT
+1249 TTTPTPPNPV
-1259 QSPTRIQPQESPAK
+1259 QSPAQSPVQ

>member
-1 MQYQLSLKLLQVLCL
+1 MQHQLLLRIIQVLCL
-16 GTAIHGLGLLST
+16 GTTIHGLGLVAIDSA
-28 QPVIAQTPAV
+28 VGQTPAPASPVSPSPEVTPAVIAPIV
-38 SPPAQ
+38 SPPAAQ
-43 PVAPAAP
+43 TA
-50 ISPAVPAVPAPVKP
+50 
-64 VDSIEST
+64 
-71 TPPVVPATPP
+71 PVVPAQSIAPIAPNSPP
-81 NPAPAA
+81 T
-87 AAQSAPTAT
+87 APTAPAR
-96 TPAEVPSATGSTQVV
+96 TPAVGSGV

-119 FVVDIPA
+119 NVLDIPA
-126 TAVVLQY
+126 TIVVVQY
-133 RVGSTIE
+133 KIGTTIE
-140 LKVNDRLVE
+140 LKVGNRIVDK
-149 SNLIGRTETDSK
+149 NQIGRTETDST

-173 LSPGKNIITAKTN
+173 LSPGKNILTATTS
-186 QGEIATTTIQVAGA
+186 QGDVATTTIQVAGA
-200 PTKIQLSTTETR
+200 ATKIQLSPAETR
-212 IPADGRSLV
+212 IPADGRSLAT
-221 NIEGQLRDENNNL
+221 IEGQLVDENNNPT
-234 SKQDGVVTL
+234 KQDNIVTL
-243 YATAGEFAGIDAS
+243 TATAGEFAGVDANT
-256 KDQPGFQ
+256 DQPGFQ
-263 VVVQKGIFTAKLR
+263 VPVQKGKFTAKLR

-285 IRATNLNMEAYTQVQ
+285 IRATNLNMEAYTQIQ

-312 VFDLRLGARGTDY
+312 VFDVRLGARGTDY

-330 EFVPV
+330 EFIPV

-341 QLQARGQVFAAGRIG
+341 QLQARGQVFATGRLG
-356 DWSATTAFNSD
+356 DWSATGAFNSD
-367 RALNAGC
+367 RSLNQGC
-374 NGADRSFRDT
+374 NGADRLSRDT
-384 NSQPCEALY
+384 SSQPCEALY
-393 PIYGDTSKVDVLTPS
+393 PIYGDTSKVAVLTPS

-413 AKLERSTGVA
+413 VKLERSTGVA
-423 GSIPDMIMW
+423 GSIPDSIMW
-432 GDYATNEFATRSQQ
+432 GDYGTTEFANRSQQ

-457 KINYNVGNLL
+457 KLNYNFGNLL

-511 EELNRPGTVVKQEI
+511 EELNRPGTVIKQEI

-537 RGTVVLRQP
+537 RGTVLLRRP
-546 LLRTSI
+546 LLRTSVND
-552 SSDGTILVRRLV
+552 DGTILVRRLV

-585 LDRTSGRESW
+585 LDRTTGRESW

-601 KENLGI
+601 NENLGV

-618 IPIGNGSNL
+618 IPIGNGSNI
-627 TAEFARSTNNP
+627 TAEYARSTNNT
-638 GLGIA
+638 GLGT

-649 VRVEGQYKFSDATTG
+649 VRVEGQYKFNEATTG

-708 DQENNRG
+708 DREENRG

-723 LIDLLTPRD
+723 IIDLLTPRD
-732 PLTGLVDN
+732 PATGLVDN
-740 DLRTITIGVQQRIGV
+740 DLRTITVGVQQRIGV
-755 TNVDLDYVNRNR
+755 TSLDLDYVNRNR
-767 QDRLALD
+767 QDRLALN
-774 PRQSNVSSDQIRS
+774 PAQANVSSDQIRS
-787 RLSWPLTNNLTLRA
+787 RLSWPLANNLTLRA

-816 NRSGLGIDWTLYPG
+816 NRSGIGIDWTLYPG

-842 NQFGNTSYTSLD
+842 NQYGSTNYTSLD
-854 FDSTYNLSSSTKVTG
+854 FDSVYNLTSSTKVTG
-869 RYSLNPFQSIGSAGI
+869 RYSLSPFQSIGSAGI
-884 QQGIILGPG
+884 QQGIVLSPG
-893 LKLDLNYERVL
+893 LKLDLNYERVI
-904 GGNTSSTTGAGQQ
+904 GGNTTTTTGAGQQ

-930 LGTTTGDSYGI
+930 LSTTNGDSYGI

-962 NLTSTSNISAGV
+962 NLTSTSNLSAGL

-979 PALNALL
+979 PALSALL

-992 AANQILRDAN
+992 VANQVISDAG
-1002 LDARMDLKAGLAFRN
+1002 LGARMDVKTGIAFRN
-1017 PASDEFN
+1017 PVSDEFN

-1065 QWEYAGKY
+1065 QWEYAAKY

-1090 TIGITQLRATY
+1090 TIGITQLRTTY
-1101 RLDRDWDLT
+1101 RLAHEWDVT

-1119 SSGRSEVGA
+1119 SSGRSEIGA

-1143 AGYSLGVADDPNGSR
+1143 AGYSLGVADDPNGAR
-1158 NASGA
+1158 NASGP
-1163 YLGITVKINELFGGF
+1163 YLGITIKINELFGGF
-1178 GRQQVNPA
+1178 GRQQLTPT

-1191 QVSNP
+1191 KVATP
-1196 SSPAVPAVPAVPAP
+1196 SPASAVTTQPPVVPA
-1210 LVAPTTPTTNPSPNP
+1210 TTPTITPV
-1225 SPNPLQPPAPNP
+1225 QPPVPPPVPA
-1237 STTPTLSPAPAQ
+1237 TTPTITPVQPQTPAS
-1249 TLTPPPLTPT
+1249 PLTPA
-1259 QSPTRIQPQESPAK
+1259 QPQESPAK

>member
-1 MQYQLSLKLLQVLCL
+1 MKYQLLLKILQVLCL
-16 GTAIHGLGLLST
+16 GTTMHGFGLGSLDRAT
-28 QPVIAQTPAV
+28 AQTPT
-38 SPPAQ
+38 SESAQ
-43 PVAPAAP
+43 PITTPP
-50 ISPAVPAVPAPVKP
+50 IAQ
-64 VDSIEST
+64 
-71 TPPVVPATPP
+71 PPVVPPATS
-81 NPAPAA
+81 APTVVPTAA
-87 AAQSAPTAT
+87 AAPIQPVPVEPT
-96 TPAEVPSATGSTQVV
+96 TPATATPVPVAPDKTGSTV

-119 FVVDIPA
+119 LLLDIPA
-126 TAVVLQY
+126 TIVVIQY
-133 RVGSTIE
+133 KVGTTIE
-140 LKVNDRLVE
+140 LKVGDRIVDK
-149 SNLIGRTETDSK
+149 NLIGRTETDAT

-173 LSPGKNIITAKTN
+173 LTPGKNILTATSS
-186 QGEIATTTIQVAGA
+186 QGEVTTTTIQVAGA
-200 PTKIQLSTTETR
+200 ATKIQLSTAETR
-212 IPADGRSLV
+212 VPADGRSLV
-221 NIEGQLRDENNNL
+221 NIEGQLLDENNNL
-234 SKQDGVVTL
+234 SKQDSVVTIS
-243 YATAGEFAGIDAS
+243 ATAGEFAGIDLS

-263 VVVQKGIFTAKLR
+263 VPVQKGKFTAKLR
-276 AGLDAQTVR
+276 TGLDAQTVR
-285 IRATNLNMEAYTQVQ
+285 IRATNLNMEAYAQVQ

-312 VFDLRLGARGTDY
+312 VFDVRLGARGTDY

-330 EFVPV
+330 EFLPV

-341 QLQARGQVFAAGRIG
+341 QIQARGQVFATGRIG
-356 DWSATTAFNSD
+356 DWSATGAFNSD
-367 RALNAGC
+367 RALNKGC
-374 NGADRSFRDT
+374 NGADRLSRDT
-384 NSQPCEALY
+384 SSQPCEELY
-393 PIYGDTSKVDVLTPS
+393 PLYGDSSKVDVLTPS

-432 GDYATNEFATRSQQ
+432 GDYATNEFAARSQQ
-446 FTATNRNLHGS
+446 FTATNRNLHGA
-457 KINYNVGNLL
+457 KINYNVGNLA
-467 VSGFYGDNVQGFQR
+467 VSGFYGDNIQGFQR

-504 ENLTVEL
+504 ENLTIES
-511 EELNRPGTVVKQEI
+511 EELNRPGTVIKQEI

-537 RGTVVLRQP
+537 RGTVLLRQP
-546 LLRTSI
+546 LLRTSVNE
-552 SSDGTILVRRLV
+552 DGTILVRRLV

-585 LDRTSGRESW
+585 IDRTSGRESW
-595 LGASWI
+595 LGASWM

-638 GLGIA
+638 GLGIP
-643 SVNGNA
+643 SVDGNA
-649 VRVEGQYKFSDATTG
+649 VRVEGQYKFNDATTG

-674 FSNNSTTSFV
+674 FANNSTTSFV

-708 DQENNRG
+708 DREENRG
-715 KPPLVNTN
+715 KPPLVNNN

-740 DLRTITIGVQQRIGV
+740 DLRTITVGVQQRIGV

-774 PRQSNVSSDQIRS
+774 PLQRDVSSDQIRS
-787 RLSWPLTNNLTLRA
+787 RVNWPLTTNLTLRA

-816 NRSGLGIDWTLYPG
+816 NRSVLGLDWNVYPG

-842 NQFGNTSYTSLD
+842 NQYGDTSYTSLD
-854 FDSTYNLSSSTKVTG
+854 FDSVYNLSSSTKLTG
-869 RYSLNPFQSIGSAGI
+869 RYSLSPFQSIGSAGI
-884 QQGIILGPG
+884 QQGIVLSPG

-904 GGNTSSTTGAGQQ
+904 GGNTSATTGAGQQ

-962 NLTSTSNISAGV
+962 NLTSTSNINAGL

-979 PALNALL
+979 PALTALL

-992 AANQILRDAN
+992 AANQVIRDAG
-1002 LDARMDLKAGLAFRN
+1002 LGARVDVKAGLAFRN

-1024 GLLSYQY
+1024 GLFSYQY

-1042 LTTSGTGSEDHTLA
+1042 LTTSGAGSEDHTLA

-1083 QSLTAGN
+1083 QSLTAGE
-1090 TIGITQLRATY
+1090 TIGISQLRATY
-1101 RLDRDWDLT
+1101 RLAHDWDLT
-1110 GDVRWLKQF
+1110 GDVRWLNQF

-1128 ALEAGYYLTPDLRLS
+1128 AIEAGYYITPDLRLS
-1143 AGYSLGVADDPNGSR
+1143 AGYSLGAADDPNRR

-1163 YLGITVKINELFGGF
+1163 YLGVTVKINELFGGF
-1178 GRQQVNPA
+1178 GRQQSNPV

-1191 QVSNP
+1191 QVVTP
-1196 SSPAVPAVPAVPAP
+1196 IAPPAQVVPATPAVTAPTVAPATPITPATQSPTPAQPAVLMPTTVPV
-1210 LVAPTTPTTNPSPNP
+1210 VAPILNPDSSQKPA
-1225 SPNPLQPPAPNP
+1225 QPP
-1237 STTPTLSPAPAQ
+1237 
-1249 TLTPPPLTPT
+1249 TPT
-1259 QSPTRIQPQESPAK
+1259 QQPTRIQPQESPAK

>member
-1 MQYQLSLKLLQVLCL
+1 MKYQLLFKILQVLCL
-16 GTAIHGLGLLST
+16 GTAIHGLALVSL
-28 QPVIAQTPAV
+28 AQTAAAESSAPLVAQPETIVPEVAPAAPV
-38 SPPAQ
+38 APTPPIAPAAV

-50 ISPAVPAVPAPVKP
+50 IQPTAPVEP
-64 VDSIEST
+64 NLPAT
-71 TPPVVPATPP
+71 TPPAPLTPDK
-81 NPAPAA
+81 
-87 AAQSAPTAT
+87 
-96 TPAEVPSATGSTQVV
+96 TGSTV

-119 FVVDIPA
+119 LLLDIPA
-126 TAVVLQY
+126 TIVVVQY
-133 RVGSTIE
+133 KVGTTLE
-140 LKVNDRLVE
+140 LKVGDRIVDK
-149 SNLIGRTETDSK
+149 NLIGRTETDSK

-173 LSPGKNIITAKTN
+173 LSPGRNIVTATTS
-186 QGEIATTTIQVAGA
+186 QGEVATTTIQVAGA
-200 PTKIQLSTTETR
+200 ATKIQLSTAETR
-212 IPADGRSLV
+212 VPADGRTLATV
-221 NIEGQLRDENNNL
+221 EGQLVDENNNPT
-234 SKQDGVVTL
+234 KQDNVVTL
-243 YATAGEFAGIDAS
+243 TTTAGEFAGVDLD

-263 VVVQKGIFTAKLR
+263 VKVQKGKFTAKLR
-276 AGLDAQTVR
+276 TGLDAQTVR
-285 IRATNLNMEAYTQVQ
+285 IRASGFNMEAFAQIQ
-300 FETNLRTSIATG
+300 FETNLRSSIATG
-312 VFDLRLGARGTDY
+312 VFDVRLGARGTDY

-330 EFVPV
+330 EFLPV
-335 DRNNSS
+335 DRNNTS
-341 QLQARGQVFAAGRIG
+341 QLQARGQVFATGRIG
-356 DWSATTAFNSD
+356 DWSATGAFNSD
-367 RALNAGC
+367 RSLNKGC
-374 NGADRSFRDT
+374 NGADRLSRETF
-384 NSQPCEALY
+384 SQNCEDQY
-393 PIYGDTSKVDVLTPS
+393 PLYGDTSKVDVLTPS

-423 GSIPDMIMW
+423 GSIPDSIMW

-446 FTATNRNLHGS
+446 FSALNRNLHGS
-457 KINYNVGNLL
+457 KLNYNVGNLL

-504 ENLTVEL
+504 ENLMVEL
-511 EELNRPGTVVKQEI
+511 EELNRPGTVIKQEI

-532 EIDYD
+532 DIDYD
-537 RGTVVLRQP
+537 RGTVLLRRP
-546 LLRTSI
+546 LLRTSVND
-552 SSDGTILVRRLV
+552 DGTILVRRLV

-585 LDRTSGRESW
+585 IDRTSGRESW
-595 LGASWI
+595 LGASWM

-607 RNFSIVGADAL
+607 RNFSMVGADAL
-618 IPIGNGSNL
+618 IPIGNGSNI

-649 VRVEGQYKFSDATTG
+649 VRVEGQYKFNDATTG
-664 RSYFRSTEAG
+664 RSYFRTTEAG
-674 FSNNSTTSFV
+674 FANNATTSFV

-694 STKLGDRTTIRAQF
+694 STKMGDRTTIRAQF
-708 DQENNRG
+708 DREENRG
-715 KPPLVNTN
+715 KPPLVNNN
-723 LIDLLTPRD
+723 LTDLLTPRD

-740 DLRTITIGVQQRIGV
+740 DLRTITLGVQQRIGV
-755 TNVDLDYVNRNR
+755 TSVDLDYVNRSR

-774 PRQSNVSSDQIRS
+774 PKQSNVSSDQIRS
-787 RLSWPLTNNLTLRA
+787 RLNWPLANNLTFRA

-816 NRSGLGIDWTLYPG
+816 NRSGLGIDWTVYPG

-842 NQFGNTSYTSLD
+842 NQYGNTSYTSLD
-854 FDSTYNLSSSTKVTG
+854 FDSVYNLSSSTKVTG
-869 RYSLNPFQSIGSAGI
+869 RYSLSPFQSIGSAGI
-884 QQGIILGPG
+884 QQGIVLSPG
-893 LKLDLNYERVL
+893 LKLDLNYERVI
-904 GGNTSSTTGAGQQ
+904 GGNTNTVTGAGQQ
-917 FAQPYSLGQTASS
+917 FNQPFSTGQTASS
-930 LGTTTGDSYGI
+930 LSTTGGDSYGI
-941 GINYTDNPNFQANAR
+941 GVNYTDNPNFQANAR

-962 NLTSTSNISAGV
+962 NLTSTNNLSAGV

-979 PALNALL
+979 PALSALL

-992 AANQILRDAN
+992 AANQVLREAN
-1002 LDARMDLKAGLAFRN
+1002 LGARMDVKAGLAFRN

-1065 QWEYAGKY
+1065 QWEYAAKY

-1083 QSLTAGN
+1083 QSLSAGS
-1090 TIGITQLRATY
+1090 TLGITQLRTTY
-1101 RLDRDWDLT
+1101 RFAHDWDVT

-1158 NASGA
+1158 NASGP
-1163 YLGITVKINELFGGF
+1163 YLGLTIKINELFGGF
-1178 GRQQVNPA
+1178 GRQQSAPA

-1191 QVSNP
+1191 KVADP
-1196 SSPAVPAVPAVPAP
+1196 SQPAVVAPVPAP
-1210 LVAPTTPTTNPSPNP
+1210 VPVQPPVTTPAQPLAPSPAPVANPTPVQTTTPT
-1225 SPNPLQPPAPNP
+1225 PAPIPAEP
-1237 STTPTLSPAPAQ
+1237 SS
-1249 TLTPPPLTPT
+1249 
-1259 QSPTRIQPQESPAK
+1259 IKPQESPVK

>member
-1 MQYQLSLKLLQVLCL
+1 MQYKISLQLLKVLCL
-16 GTAIHGLGLLST
+16 GTAVHGLGLLT
-28 QPVIAQTPAV
+28 IAPVRAEITPAKPAPTATIDTIRSLTPTPV
-38 SPPAQ
+38 AAPITAQLTTPPAPTA
-43 PVAPAAP
+43 PVVIPPAPAAP
-50 ISPAVPAVPAPVKP
+50 ITAPDAANP
-64 VDSIEST
+64 T
-71 TPPVVPATPP
+71 PATPV
-81 NPAPAA
+81 
-87 AAQSAPTAT
+87 T
-96 TPAEVPSATGSTQVV
+96 TPVAAPPALTTPVAAGAR
-111 KILAPTPN
+111 ILAPAPN
-119 FVVDIPA
+119 AVLDIPA
-126 TAVVLQY
+126 TSVVVQY
-133 RVGSTIE
+133 KVGTTIE
-140 LKVNDRLVE
+140 LKVNDTLVD
-149 SNLIGRTETDSK
+149 NKLIGRTETDAK

-173 LSPGKNIITAKTN
+173 LAPGKNILTTKTS
-186 QGEIATTTIQVAGA
+186 QGEITTATIQVAGA
-200 PTKIQLSTTETR
+200 PTKIRLTTAETR

-221 NIEGQLRDENNNL
+221 TIEGQLLDENNNP
-234 SKQDGVVTL
+234 SNQDSVVTL
-243 YATAGEFAGIDAS
+243 YATAGEFAGVDTD

-263 VVVQKGIFTAKLR
+263 VLVVRGKFTAKLR

-285 IRATNLNMEAYTQVQ
+285 IRATNLNMEAYAQVQ
-300 FETNLRTSIATG
+300 FETNLRSSIATG
-312 VFDLRLGARGTDY
+312 VFDVRLGARGTDY

-330 EFVPV
+330 EFLPV

-341 QLQARGQVFAAGRIG
+341 QLQARGQVFATGRIG
-356 DWSATTAFNSD
+356 DWSATGAFNSD
-367 RALNAGC
+367 RALNKGC
-374 NGADRSFRDT
+374 NGADRLSRDT
-384 NSQPCEALY
+384 YSQNCEDQY
-393 PIYGDTSKVDVLTPS
+393 PLYGDTSKVDVLTPS

-432 GDYATNEFATRSQQ
+432 GDYATSEFSTRSQQ
-446 FTATNRNLHGS
+446 FSSLNRNLHGS
-457 KINYNVGNLL
+457 KLNYNVGNLL

-504 ENLTVEL
+504 ENLSVEL
-511 EELNRPGTVVKQEI
+511 EELNRPGTVIKQEI
-525 LNRGLDY
+525 LSRGLDY
-532 EIDYD
+532 DIDYD
-537 RGTVVLRQP
+537 RGSVVLRRP
-546 LLRTSI
+546 LLRTSVNT
-552 SSDGTILVRRLV
+552 DGTILVRRLV

-595 LGASWI
+595 LGATWMQ
-601 KENLGI
+601 ENLGV
-607 RNFSIVGADAL
+607 RNFSMVGADAL
-618 IPIGNGSNL
+618 IPIGNGSNI

-649 VRVEGQYKFSDATTG
+649 VRVEGQYKFNDATSG

-684 PGQTRYGADL
+684 PGQTRYGGDL

-708 DQENNRG
+708 DREENRG
-715 KPPLVNTN
+715 RPPLVNN
-723 LIDLLTPRD
+723 NIVDLVTP
-732 PLTGLVDN
+732 PNPITGQVDN
-740 DLRTITIGVQQRIGV
+740 DLRTITVGVQQRIGV
-755 TNVDLDYVNRNR
+755 STVDLDYVNRSR

-774 PRQSNVSSDQIRS
+774 PKQSNVSSDQIRS
-787 RLSWPLTNNLTLRA
+787 RLNWPLTSNLAFRA

-816 NRSGLGIDWTLYPG
+816 NRSGLGIDWTVYPG

-842 NQFGNTSYTSLD
+842 NQYGNTSYTSLD
-854 FDSTYNLSSSTKVTG
+854 FDSVYNLSSSTKVTG
-869 RYSLNPFQSIGSAGI
+869 RYSLSPFQSIGSAGI
-884 QQGIILGPG
+884 QQGIVLSPG
-893 LKLDLNYERVL
+893 LKLDLNYERVI
-904 GGNTSSTTGAGQQ
+904 GGNTNVATGAGQQ
-917 FAQPYSLGQTASS
+917 FNQPYSIGQTASS
-930 LGTTTGDSYGI
+930 LTTTGGDSYGI
-941 GINYTDNPNFQANAR
+941 GLNYTDNPNFQANAR

-962 NLTSTSNISAGV
+962 NLTSTSNLSAGV

-979 PALNALL
+979 PALSALL

-992 AANQILRDAN
+992 AANQVLRDSD
-1002 LDARMDLKAGLAFRN
+1002 LGARMDVKAGLAFRN

-1042 LTTSGTGSEDHTLA
+1042 LTTGGTGSEDHTLA

-1065 QWEYAGKY
+1065 QWEYAAKY

-1083 QSLTAGN
+1083 QSLSAGS
-1090 TIGITQLRATY
+1090 TLGITQLRATY
-1101 RLDRDWDLT
+1101 RFAHDWDVT

-1119 SSGRSEVGA
+1119 SSGRSELGA

-1158 NASGA
+1158 NASGP
-1163 YLGITVKINELFGGF
+1163 YLGLTVKINELFGGF
-1178 GRQQVNPA
+1178 GRQQSAPA

-1191 QVSNP
+1191 KI
-1196 SSPAVPAVPAVPAP
+1196 
-1210 LVAPTTPTTNPSPNP
+1210 VAPSVQPPVTTPVQPSVPIQTP
-1225 SPNPLQPPAPNP
+1225 V
-1237 STTPTLSPAPAQ
+1237 TTPAPAPAQ
-1249 TLTPPPLTPT
+1249 TTTPTPPSPVQPPT
-1259 QSPTRIQPQESPAK
+1259 SIKPQESPVQ